1 MPKKKKPS
9 DQSQPA
15 DTTIRQYVENQ
26 DPSREYIQEEF
37 SETQRISGHE
47 QGELLK
53 QERIQ
58 KQEARLS
65 GGDLE
70 ATPDTGSSGEETV
83 GGSHPTPDQ
92 DNVDEV
98 GEATGLTF
106 QDSEQLRGE
115 KVYDRDTHR
124 WELDPASS
132 EDYEERR
139 KALDD

>member
-1 MPKKKKPS
+1 MPKKKKPHE
-9 DQSQPA
+9 QSQPA
-15 DTTIRQYVENQ
+15 DTTIRQYIENQ
-26 DPSREYIQEEF
+26 DPAHEYIQEEF
-37 SETQRISGHE
+37 SETQRVSGHE

-53 QERIQ
+53 QQRRRKKDAI
-58 KQEARLS
+58 LS

-70 ATPDTGSSGEETV
+70 ATPDTGNSGEETV
-83 GGSHPTPDQ
+83 GGSNPTPDQ
-92 DNVDEV
+92 DNVDEL

-106 QDSEQLRGE
+106 EDSEQLRGE

-139 KALDD
+139 EIPNN